1 MNELVDGEDWRRLVI
16 LLRAFVVEKRRLLL
30 DSIWRHEFSSGT

>member
-16 LLRAFVVEKRRLLL
+16 LLRASLSLGEETLIAGFYLA
-30 DSIWRHEFSSGT
+30 S